1 MEANEMQLLLKSNNG
16 LNSLTHTLDKIII
29 ITAPSGSG
37 KTTIVKQLLQRSPDL
52 AFSISACTRNPRPGE
67 VHGKDYYF
75 LTEKDFKQK
84 IEEGAFV
91 EWEMVYTGKYYGTL
105 KSEVDRIWKDD
116 KAPLVDIDV
125 LGALN
130 IKSQFTDKA
139 IALFI
144 KAPSIEELRARLT
157 ARGTE
162 TPQTLQERLDKAAYE
177 LSFADRFD
185 RIIVNDNLE
194 KAIEETLQVIRD
206 FLQKS

>member
-1 MEANEMQLLLKSNNG
+1 MN
-16 LNSLTHTLDKIII
+16 KIII

-37 KTTIVKQLLQRSPDL
+37 KTTIVKQLLQRTPSL
-52 AFSISACTRNPRPGE
+52 GFSISACTRNPRPGE

-75 LTEKDFKQK
+75 LDEADFKQK
-84 IEEGAFV
+84 IEEHAFI

-105 KSEVDRIWKDD
+105 KSEVDRIWSEG

-130 IKSQFTDKA
+130 IKSQYGDKA
-139 IALFI
+139 ITLFI
-144 KAPSIEELRARLT
+144 KAPSVEELRKRLE

-177 LSFADRFD
+177 LSFSDRFD
-185 RIIVNDNLE
+185 CIVVNDDLE
-194 KAIEETLQVIRD
+194 RAIEETMTIISN
-206 FLQKS
+206 FLQKDASE